1 MGIEQ
6 YKKSIVAACELYQKE
21 ISQQAK
27 SIHPARMKDLNVF
40 YELMQQIDE
49 KVLLNLKLK
58 EYLAQ
63 MSTRGRIW
71 SLYML
76 STGDSR
82 LKYLINEI
90 ITFYDSDHEYEYL
103 RKSLSSYESEL
114 EKKDLIHKQMIKSIE
129 KDHTLLM
136 DLKEKQHQ
144 SEIERLK
151 KQIDFLL
158 EENTTLKE
166 MLAKQS
172 NIIKGQLEQMMSYQL
187 SCSEIKVMAA
197 DQALLASEVAALN
210 SVSIFPS

>member
-1 MGIEQ
+1 MSVEQ
-6 YKKSIVAACELYQKE
+6 YKKSIIAACELYQKE
-21 ISQQAK
+21 LSQQSK
-27 SIHPARMKDLNVF
+27 SIHPARIKDLNIF

-58 EYLAQ
+58 EYMAQ

-82 LKYLINEI
+82 LKHLINEI

-103 RKSLSSYESEL
+103 RKSISSYESEL
-114 EKKDLIHKQMIKSIE
+114 EKKDLIHKQMIESIE

-151 KQIDFLL
+151 NQIDFLL

-166 MLAKQS
+166 MLHKQS
-172 NIIKGQLEQMMSYQL
+172 NIIKRQLEQMMAYQL
-187 SCSEIKVMAA
+187 TSSEVKVMSAE
-197 DQALLASEVAALN
+197 QALLASEVAALKGA
-210 SVSIFPS
+210 SIFPS